1 MILDGDHFPV
11 DRAIPQE
18 GQLVIEAIWH
28 NSGFCDVVGNC
39 DTKPLLA
46 LLHFAAYRQTL
57 PWF

>member
-1 MILDGDHFPV
+1 
-11 DRAIPQE
+11 
-18 GQLVIEAIWH
+18 VIEAILH